1 MYQHITKPSA
11 NFLRPPI
18 LKKVQRSFAVEYKNG
33 RRKLDARSNSIW
45 GNVDL
50 KSAARDLEEEA
61 ITFLSG
67 SSQKFKSG
75 NEMSLPNA
83 DQPESLLT
91 PPLGP
96 STTAS
101 DTKEISM
108 ADETA
113 TITNADGPT
122 VGKTPIAPKKQRK
135 PRAKKVA
142 ALETASTDATA
153 EPAVALAGPG
163 SGRRRGRKVKAIES
177 TASAKRAPVRRAPK
191 AVQAAPAAPMTAI
204 DEMADLLQLEEEN
217 QRLRKLLA
225 EKLRAENADLRKR
238 LKLD

>member
-1 MYQHITKPSA
+1 M
-11 NFLRPPI
+11 
-18 LKKVQRSFAVEYKNG
+18 KKVQRSFAVEYKTG
-33 RRKLDARSNSIW
+33 RRKLDTRSNSIW

-61 ITFLSG
+61 MTFLSG
-67 SSQKFKSG
+67 SSQNGKSD
-75 NEMSLPNA
+75 NEMSLPKV

-91 PPLGP
+91 PPPGP

-101 DTKEISM
+101 DTQEISM
-108 ADETA
+108 ADETDTA
-113 TITNADGPT
+113 MSAAVPT
-122 VGKTPIAPKKQRK
+122 VIETPIAPKKQRK
-135 PRAKKVA
+135 PRAKKAA
-142 ALETASTDATA
+142 ALETASADAAA
-153 EPAVALAGPG
+153 EPAAALTGAGG
-163 SGRRRGRKVKAIES
+163 GKRRGRKAKVIEAAS
-177 TASAKRAPVRRAPK
+177 SAKRPRVSRAPK
-191 AVQAAPAAPMTAI
+191 AEQTASAAPMAAI